1 MSVVGRTYL
10 ERGRPVVVLTGWVQA
25 AGRVTSASD
34 GTTARLSCDRCADS
48 AGRRRGR
55 SMTHDDRLA
64 GLWHTARH
72 GHEMEQQP

>member
-1 MSVVGRTYL
+1 MNVVGRTYL
-10 ERGRPVVVLTGWVQA
+10 ERGRPVVVPTAWGP
-25 AGRVTSASD
+25 GGGPRTSASD
-34 GTTARLSCDRCADS
+34 GKTARLSCDRSADS

-55 SMTHDDRLA
+55 SMTHPDDPL